1 LCNLDRLP
9 PKGAILIAAR
19 LKIERGT
26 GSPVR
31 ALALVERSS

>member
-9 PKGAILIAAR
+9 PKGAILIAAP

-31 ALALVERSS
+31 ALALVERAS